1 MEHAQA
7 LLGDLDRH
15 RHKVVRA
22 EDVECAKRSGG
33 VRHLVEVA
41 HAAPGTLAV
50 GAAWSETA
58 RDESLAVA
66 AVVRVAAGRV
76 LRIEP
81 QREESGASPPHRQA
95 RRSTAGMGGLSG
107 GESCS
112 TAVWAGSVEVRAAGV
127 RGAKRLNRV
136 GVKVLGGGPVSSS
149 PRKGNRERVGHASLI
164 DLHSSRH
171 SSEADGEPLAA
182 SATADK

>member
-1 MEHAQA
+1 MGERGQVGKRGQDGAWAGKASTVDVGMAVVEHAQA

-50 GAAWSETA
+50 GAAWSGAA
-58 RDESLAVA
+58 RDACFAVT
-66 AVVRVAAGRV
+66 AVVRVAPGRV

-81 QREESGASPPHRQA
+81 QREESGASPPDRQA
-95 RRSTAGMGGLSG
+95 RRGTADVGGLSG
-107 GESCS
+107 GESRS
-112 TAVWAGSVEVRAAGV
+112 TAVG
-127 RGAKRLNRV
+127 
-136 GVKVLGGGPVSSS
+136 
-149 PRKGNRERVGHASLI
+149 
-164 DLHSSRH
+164 
-171 SSEADGEPLAA
+171 
-182 SATADK
+182 

>member
-22 EDVECAKRSGG
+22 KDVECAKRSAG
-33 VRHLVEVA
+33 VWHLVEVA

-58 RDESLAVA
+58 CDASLAVA

-76 LRIEP
+76 LRIQP
-81 QREESGASPPHRQA
+81 QREESDASPPHRQA
-95 RRSTAGMGGLSG
+95 RRSTVGMGGLSG

-112 TAVWAGSVEVRAAGV
+112 TAVWAGSVEVRV
-127 RGAKRLNRV
+127 LDQRLRGGEGSGCEGSKRAQS
-136 GVKVLGGGPVSSS
+136 GGGGGVGRRRRSSDVLTSQRKS
-149 PRKGNRERVGHASLI
+149 PE
-164 DLHSSRH
+164 SRPRL
-171 SSEADGEPLAA
+171 SR
-182 SATADK
+182 